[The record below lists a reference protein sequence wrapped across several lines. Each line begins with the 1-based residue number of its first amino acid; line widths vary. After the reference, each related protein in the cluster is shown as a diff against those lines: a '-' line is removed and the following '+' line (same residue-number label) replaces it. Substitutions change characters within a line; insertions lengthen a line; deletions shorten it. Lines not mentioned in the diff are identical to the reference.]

1 MFSLISSLFS
11 NTDDSNDGS
20 FKSNIIKVLKNR
32 NILYN
37 EILSGI
43 SVNINNLYNIVIPNN
58 IDKDNYIQIKK
69 TLKNKYYDDVN
80 CIYMYKYEESKL
92 KFINRIKI
100 IDNQNIKCDEKNER
114 IEEKLILMIEEILE
128 EIIKD
133 YKKNKRVQGNDNH
146 FESITKSDIMDFKYL
161 QEQSK
166 YNNLKKILEAE
177 ISESE

>member
-1 MFSLISSLFS
+1 MFSFISSLFNS
-11 NTDDSNDGS
+11 TDDLSDHS

-43 SVNINNLYNIVIPNN
+43 SVNINDSYNIVIPNN
-58 IDKDNYIQIKK
+58 MEKENYIQIKK

-80 CIYMYKYEESKL
+80 CIYMYKYEDSKL

-100 IDNQNIKCDEKNER
+100 IDNQNIKCDENNTR
-114 IEEKLILMIEEILE
+114 IEDKLIELIEDLLKEIT
-128 EIIKD
+128 
-133 YKKNKRVQGNDNH
+133 NNFKRENNRNY
-146 FESITKSDIMDFKYL
+146 FESITKSDINDFKYL

-166 YNNLKKILEAE
+166 YNNLKKIMEAE
-177 ISESE
+177 ISESD